1 MGYGGLEIEYIAS
14 SDDIIHISM
23 GLLVGGGGIG
33 YKLEDND
40 VFNTSHNMNSFL

>member
-40 VFNTSHNMNSFL
+40 FSTLRTI